1 MDCTDT
7 ERKYLL
13 KFDVDYNTM
22 AALRSIENLE
32 YRIQQSAQQKW
43 LALMDIIKK
52 WTRLHFYAV
61 QY

>member
-52 WTRLHFYAV
+52 
-61 QY
+61 